1 MGFMRNA
8 CGLGRWVGTVL
19 CGSYFARL
27 GGRMDASVGGRMGG
41 GWTRAWYGCIL
52 GTRVWLR
59 MVATTQSWRNG
70 SVGGRVGAVG
80 RCPSEY
86 WLPCMGPAP
95 QRVAWVGRCLGL
107 HGMDRMQQ
115 AARRTMSG

>member
-1 MGFMRNA
+1 MVAHGGYHTKLVK
-8 CGLGRWVGTVL
+8 CGV
-19 CGSYFARL
+19 
-27 GGRMDASVGGRMGG
+27 VGGG
-41 GWTRAWYGCIL
+41 L
-52 GTRVWLR
+52 
-59 MVATTQSWRNG
+59 
-70 SVGGRVGAVG
+70 GAVG

-86 WLPCMGPAP
+86 WLPCMGPAA